1 LPWVERQ
8 AVFGEASMHAWLTRA
23 RSWTALAIVSL
34 ALGATLQW
42 AAFPAALMV
51 GPLIA
56 GAAFALSGVR
66 LQLPR
71 AAFIAAQAVIGCL
84 VARAVTTSILVSL
97 ARDWAPMLLVVSATV
112 LAGALVGWVL
122 VRLRV
127 LPGTTAAWG
136 SAPGGASAMIA
147 MAGEFGAD
155 IRLVAFMQYLRVVLV
170 VLTASLVSRALIGV
184 VPAATPPAG
193 LPLQVPVAASIV
205 PELETLALA
214 AVGAWLG
221 WRLRLPAGGLIIP
234 MVLGASLHAAHMVE
248 IILPPWLLAATYTAL
263 GWYVGLGFSRE
274 VVGYAFRAIPQL
286 LLAAGML
293 IALCAA
299 SAFMLTVMLHTDP
312 LTAYLATSPGGID
325 TIAIISVGSQA
336 NVPFVLAAQALRV
349 FAVILTGAPIARLI
363 SRHAATATDSLAGGS
378 RISCSTPKGT

>member
-1 LPWVERQ
+1 MRSRLR
-8 AVFGEASMHAWLTRA
+8 HAG
-23 RSWTALAIVSL
+23 SWSALAALSL
-34 ALGATLQW
+34 VLGAALHW
-42 AAFPAALMV
+42 AAFPAALLV

-56 GAAFALSGVR
+56 GAVFALLGVR

-71 AAFIAAQAVIGCL
+71 PAFIGAQAVIGCL
-84 VARAVTTSILVSL
+84 VARAITTSILVSL
-97 ARDWAPMLLVVSATV
+97 AHDWAPMLLVVSATV

-170 VLTASLVSRALIGV
+170 VLTASLVSRLLIGV
-184 VPAATPPAG
+184 APTAAPVGGLLAPAPI
-193 LPLQVPVAASIV
+193 AASIV
-205 PELETLALA
+205 TQLETLAVAGL
-214 AVGAWLG
+214 GAWLG
-221 WRLRLPAGGLIIP
+221 WRLRIPAGGLLVP
-234 MVLGASLHAAHMVE
+234 LVLGASLHAADMVE
-248 IILPPWLLAATYTAL
+248 MVLPWWLVGATYMAL
-263 GWYVGLGFSRE
+263 GWYVGLGFSRD
-274 VVGYAFRAIPQL
+274 VVGYALRAIPQL
-286 LLAAGML
+286 LLATCML

-299 SAFMLTVMLHTDP
+299 SAFMLTVILHTDP

-325 TIAIISVGSQA
+325 TVAIIAVGSQA
-336 NVPFVLAAQALRV
+336 NVPFVLAVQALRI

-363 SRHAATATDSLAGGS
+363 SRHAAAGS
-378 RISCSTPKGT
+378 DIRID